1 MDRFISV
8 PSVHADATATM
19 AARKFMHLIVGHQSD
34 NFLNESCFI
43 ARHKVFDRNGEIVWL
58 HRENKIQKSY
68 QMDDEQL
75 RDEVVSYWQST
86 QVVLAN
92 MDSKQRAVVNSLKA
106 LANAN
111 TDWNILLVYHDK
123 QSGKSDLDKYCY
135 GNHVHAILHTKK
147 QVMSDDPM
155 YKKLRRAVTAISGW
169 CKLAPIYGDVIS
181 AASYLANDEEKT
193 FLGANSQELLDL
205 YIQASKLKKT
215 NPWNLGED
223 DEYQLPQRKRNI
235 QGVTDSP
242 PTADTTVSL
251 LGPSAAKIPKHI
263 SGDKTIDTVKY
274 IGTLLEK
281 YKQVRTLKQ
290 LLVEL
295 DPDSEEFRAVC
306 NVCTTSQGKEAFNIA
321 MTRREAQLEQQS
333 PADLIRS
340 LPDNIKGHLTPRQ
353 SQAFFNAWC
362 LEQNTKPKY
371 LGGIYRT
378 RLSGLGHKKIGIHMC
393 GEPNSG
399 KTVLTNTIFD
409 PVREIVGKVTK
420 SDNFAF
426 MDCVGKRVVVGE
438 EVAITA
444 ANVERWKELMGGATV
459 MVEVKNKPSGEC
471 NPYIV
476 CMNSNLP
483 YSQQLDTLQARAMKI
498 RLFSFDKLKR
508 SDVFKNLPAALH
520 PGLFFYQWPLETD
533 DELRAI
539 ELGDMALFDS
549 SPAGRGEIF
558 DGDLSSLVDE
568 GGRTD
573 DANAKDDN
581 GSATDTSKPGEGTD
595 SDEPDQIER
604 GQSPTVETPRLQRN
618 MEHRFTTPMALADD
632 QQGETPKRQSDSSR
646 MVPGAPRKARR
657 LSRLHSVYG
666 PETERSPPRV
676 EQRPEDARARDGERD
691 VVEPRSTDPEIILI
705 SSGSDN
711 ASTGFDTSN
720 SIGSSK
726 QEEDDTT
733 RETGFT
739 QPGTGA
745 SRRPRRNKKAGI
757 VFTDDGDISASQPR
771 TSDTRIDKSF
781 TDPKVRFINE
791 NRSRIWIRMMEDPRW
806 APGVLFG
813 QQEED
818 AFELVAEEMFYEEA
832 SDEDRDQARLIEQ
845 IFQGNMSPPPA
856 TESPTSNHSSPYTP
870 YMTAEDRQVERWN
883 ARRELE
889 FKGNPY
895 YESQPDAEDE
905 VVVQEFK
912 VYGPRFMFI
921 DEQPDEMSNDEDP
934 EMISPPTPK
943 MVNIAKIET
952 RYRNACYT
960 DVDYVCL

>member
-1 MDRFISV
+1 MDRFVSV

-19 AARKFMHLIVGHQSD
+19 AARKFMHLIVGHQTD
-34 NFLNESCFI
+34 NFLTESCFI

-86 QVVLAN
+86 QLVLSS
-92 MDSKQRAVVNSLKA
+92 MDSKQRAVVNALKA
-106 LANAN
+106 LANSSS
-111 TDWNILLVYHDK
+111 DWNILLVYHDK

-155 YKKLRRAVTAISGW
+155 YKKLRRAVTGISGW

-181 AASYLANDEEKT
+181 AASYLACDEEKT

-205 YIQASKLKKT
+205 YNQASKLKKT
-215 NPWNLGED
+215 NPWNLGDD

-242 PTADTTVSL
+242 PEGALAVLGGPTASKV
-251 LGPSAAKIPKHI
+251 PKHI

-281 YKQVRTLKQ
+281 YRQVRTLKQ

-295 DPDSEEFRAVC
+295 DPDTEEFRAVC

-321 MTRREAQLEQQS
+321 MTRREAQLEAQS
-333 PADLIRS
+333 PAQLISS
-340 LPDNIKGHLTPRQ
+340 LPDNIKGHLNPRQ

-362 LEQNTKPKY
+362 LEQNIKPKY
-371 LGGIYRT
+371 LGAVYRT

-476 CMNSNLP
+476 CMNSNMA
-483 YSQQLDTLQARAMKI
+483 YSTQLDTLQGRAMKI
-498 RLFSFDKLKR
+498 RLFAFDKLKR
-508 SDVFKNLPAALH
+508 SDVFKQLPAALH
-520 PGLFFYQWPLETD
+520 PGLFFYQWPLESD

-539 ELGDMALFDS
+539 ELGDMALFDNG
-549 SPAGRGEIF
+549 PAGRGEIF
-558 DGDLSSLVDE
+558 DGDLSSLADE
-568 GGRTD
+568 GGPVD
-573 DANAKDDN
+573 DADAQNDN
-581 GSATDTSKPGEGTD
+581 GRTADTPRLAEDASGDEADREQHRQDPG
-595 SDEPDQIER
+595 
-604 GQSPTVETPRLQRN
+604 VETPRVHRN
-618 MEHRFTTPMALADD
+618 LEHRFTTPVALADEE
-632 QQGETPKRQSDSSR
+632 QGETPKRRPSSLSV
-646 MVPGAPRKARR
+646 VPGAPRKTRR
-657 LSRLHSVYG
+657 LSRLHSVYDT
-666 PETERSPPRV
+666 ERERSPARV
-676 EQRPEDARARDGERD
+676 EQRLEAAGAGDGERD
-691 VVEPRSTDPEIILI
+691 VVDAGSSGHTIISI
-705 SSGSDN
+705 SSESDN
-711 ASTGFDTSN
+711 ASTGFDQEEVDTSN
-720 SIGSSK
+720 EATVGTDGAGIRSGDRRLRRRRGADD
-726 QEEDDTT
+726 EEDDLPL
-733 RETGFT
+733 T
-739 QPGTGA
+739 QTK
-745 SRRPRRNKKAGI
+745 S
-757 VFTDDGDISASQPR
+757 
-771 TSDTRIDKSF
+771 RIDKSY
-781 TDPKVRFINE
+781 TDPKVKFIE
-791 NRSRIWIRMMEDPRW
+791 TYRSRIWIRMMEDPRW

-818 AFELVAEEMFYEEA
+818 AFNTVAEEMFYEEA
-832 SDEDRDQARLIEQ
+832 SPEDIEEARMIEQ
-845 IFQGNMSPPPA
+845 IFEGKMSPAP
-856 TESPTSNHSSPYTP
+856 TTVSPSSIRSSP
-870 YMTAEDRQVERWN
+870 ASVKLSAQDEEIIRWN
-883 ARRELE
+883 ANRRLE
-889 FKGNPY
+889 DSYAVFEHTVDCGSHIIYPDG
-895 YESQPDAEDE
+895 SQ
-905 VVVQEFK
+905 
-912 VYGPRFMFI
+912 VYV
-921 DEQPDEMSNDEDP
+921 S
-934 EMISPPTPK
+934 PTPPEVK
-943 MVNIAKIET
+943 EEKARIFALEEEN
-952 RYRNACYT
+952 RYKFDLTLNYHTTIHRTMN
-960 DVDYVCL
+960 